1 MLSMEKYF
9 RIRVHSLIPERP
21 MTFDLF
27 VMINDRYVLYLRA
40 GDQLDAQKRATLT
53 QKAADSFYVRESE
66 RFAYKDYVHAQIN
79 NSSLAPVQRAT
90 ILRESSYSLVEELFE
105 HPDVNTAL
113 SESKGMIQNFVQ
125 FMDQEPEAMAHLI
138 GLSSHDFYTYN
149 HSLDVGIY
157 SLGLGQVAGLGNLKD
172 LHDLGRGALFHD
184 IGKRHVDA
192 EIICKKGPLDEAEW
206 SQMKRHPAYGLR
218 ILHGNEDVSDAI
230 RACVFEHHEN
240 HTGNGYPQELK
251 AEEIHP
257 MARIVALCDTYD
269 ALTTKRSYNE
279 PMSPTAALELMTQK
293 LAGRFDP
300 ELLKA
305 MNTVLFK
312 MKAAAS

>member
-1 MLSMEKYF
+1 MEKYF
-9 RIRVHSLIPERP
+9 RIRVNSLIPERA
-21 MTFDLF
+21 TSFDLF
-27 VMINDRYVLYLRA
+27 VMINERYVLYLRA
-40 GDQLDAQKRATLT
+40 GDHVDEEKRQLLT
-53 QKAADSFYVRESE
+53 QKGSDSFYVKESE
-66 RFAYKDYVHAQIN
+66 REAFKNYIHSQIN
-79 NSSLAPVQRAT
+79 DSTLDPAKRAV
-90 ILRESSYSLVEELFE
+90 ILRESSYSLVEELYE

-113 SESKGMIQNFVQ
+113 SESKGVIQNFVQ

-157 SLGLGQVAGLGNLKD
+157 ALGLGQVSGFGNLKE

-184 IGKRHVDA
+184 IGKRHVAA

-206 SQMKRHPAYGLR
+206 AQMKRHPAYGLR
-218 ILHGNEDVSDAI
+218 ILHGNDDVSDAI

-240 HTGNGYPQELK
+240 HMGNGYPQELK
-251 AEEIHP
+251 GPEIHP

-279 PMSPTAALELMTQK
+279 PMSPTSALELMTVK
-293 LAGRFDP
+293 LSGRFDP
-300 ELLKA
+300 DLLKA
-305 MNTVLFK
+305 MNNVLFK
-312 MKAAAS
+312 MKANAS